1 MSANR
6 SVQAAQKR
14 RAGPQDGGMSGKG
27 PQPSINSSHMLS
39 NQVKPGQGPN
49 MPNGR
54 LVGQPVVTQQQQQK
68 QKQEPVDGISGV
80 NKMTIA
86 QAITLITLRLGAIE
100 TKFMKLEHET
110 PTMTFEGHENMALFD
125 KNVFDSFASRL
136 ESLEKRSTTGI
147 SSSPEV
153 SLLKQQFELFK
164 QTLVQTKGTINSVIK
179 DNKDLKNQLD
189 IVSNELTQTKELVT
203 VLQNLTMDNSS
214 KIMEYSYKD
223 IQNVN
228 GELNGQE
235 NAVVVDD
242 IDNLTEVITTPN
254 IVGTDL
260 KIE

>member
-14 RAGPQDGGMSGKG
+14 RAGPQDGGMPGKG
-27 PQPSINSSHMLS
+27 PQPSINSSHVFS

-49 MPNGR
+49 IPNGR
-54 LVGQPVVTQQQQQK
+54 SAGQPVVTQQQK
-68 QKQEPVDGISGV
+68 QPVEGIPGV

-100 TKFMKLEHET
+100 TKIMKLEHDT

-136 ESLEKRSTTGI
+136 ESLEKRSTAGI

-164 QTLVQTKGTINSVIK
+164 QTTLVQTKGTINSLIK
-179 DNKDLKNQLD
+179 DNKELKNQVD

-242 IDNLTEVITTPN
+242 IDNLTEVINIP